1 VTFLKLFWTQFRTK
15 ESRDGRKLKNHPEN
29 FIIIMHHQ
37 HNSVNSVE
45 VIMHYILCSILC
57 TTLVENH
64 FHQEEAKLEVMFHL
78 PTIG

>member
-1 VTFLKLFWTQFRTK
+1 VIFLKLFWTRFRTK

-29 FIIIMHHQ
+29 FTIIMHHQ
-37 HNSVNSVE
+37 HNSVE
-45 VIMHYILCSILC
+45 VIMHYAVC